1 MDDDDG
7 DDNDNDHDD
16 VDKIY
21 CVTECSQAG
30 VTLSTLCIDYT
41 VQKEKAT
48 EDVLYIIVCV
58 EVIFDVFFL
67 AVSMAT
73 GMSCVA
79 LEDSTDEVAVTRRHC
94 RSLLVK
100 LGSMVGDTDT
110 HVRK

>member
-1 MDDDDG
+1 MAMTMMMLTRFT
-7 DDNDNDHDD
+7 
-16 VDKIY
+16 VPLSV
-21 CVTECSQAG
+21 C

-41 VQKEKAT
+41 VQKEIAT

-58 EVIFDVFFL
+58 EVIVDVFFL

-73 GMSCVA
+73 GMSSVA

-110 HVRK
+110 HVHK